1 MSFTYSVTA
10 WGFEASRASTSSAL
24 RSDLSGFLPASAATE
39 SPALVMSPKTARLVR
54 VAMGVCFSRRWARP
68 CASAVREEG
77 RRAAEG
83 GRRRPAG
90 AVTVRGRP
98 TGGFGVQSGAT
109 ALVAVAASLW
119 RGLGAPRRRAGPR
132 SATRWLLL
140 LTAETLAAR
149 PFRSRS
155 PVLCCAWVRR
165 APAKRFFARA
175 GSYSGGAAANCEA
188 VCGATGPGRPV
199 WGIRQPSAARLPGPV
214 SIPRAP
220 KPPPPEVSTAG
231 HKTKQYGFHRAQKSA

>member
-68 CASAVREEG
+68 CASAVREKG
-77 RRAAEG
+77 RRKG
-83 GRRRPAG
+83 GVGGLRGRLRSAVRRP
-90 AVTVRGRP
+90 
-98 TGGFGVQSGAT
+98 GGFGVQSGPT
-109 ALVAVAASLW
+109 ALFAVAASLW